1 MKILYLHQYFNT
13 PSMSGGTRSYEMA
26 IRMIKKGHEVHMIT
40 SERIPARKIGI
51 WREEIIDGINIYWL
65 SVPYDNKMNF
75 YKRLIAFF
83 LYAFKAGRKAIL
95 IKGDIIFATST
106 PLTIAIPA
114 IKTKK
119 KLKIPMV
126 FEVRDLWPELP
137 IAIGA
142 IKSPLLKYIAKQ
154 LELWA
159 YKHSNEIIALSPDM
173 SEGVANTGY
182 PIENI
187 HTIPNS
193 SDISLF
199 QAQNEIGLQFRK
211 KYEWLNDED
220 KLIIYTGTLG
230 EINGVDYLVDIANE
244 FIEINKKVKFL
255 IVGDGIQEKVVRD
268 KAIRYNCLGNNLFMI
283 NQLPKSEMPGL
294 FNMSTISTSLFIPLK
309 EMEAN
314 SANKFFDTLAAGKP
328 IVINYG
334 GWQKGLIEKHNIG
347 LAISRKP
354 KVAAKS
360 LNDLLLDED
369 LINTMGKNA
378 LELAKSKFSRD
389 ELAGQLIN
397 VIESCVA

>member
-1 MKILYLHQYFNT
+1 MKIIYLHQYFNT

-26 IRMIKKGHEVHMIT
+26 IRMVKKGHEVHMIT
-40 SERIPARKIGI
+40 SERTPTRKIGI

-65 SVPYDNKMNF
+65 SVPYDNKMSF
-75 YKRLIAFF
+75 SQRIIAFF
-83 LYAFKAGRKAIL
+83 IYAFKAGRKAIH
-95 IKGDIIFATST
+95 IGGNIVFATST

-159 YKHSNEIIALSPDM
+159 YKHSNEIIALSPGM
-173 SEGVANTGY
+173 GEGVVKTGF
-182 PIENI
+182 PIHKI
-187 HTIPNS
+187 HIIPNS

-199 QAQNEIGLQFRK
+199 QVQNEIGLQFRK

-255 IVGDGIQEKVVRD
+255 IAGVGIQEKVVRD
-268 KAIRYNCLGNNLFMI
+268 KAIKYNCLRNNLFMI

-328 IVINYG
+328 IIINYG
-334 GWQKGLIEKHNIG
+334 GWQKDLIEQYNIG
-347 LAISRKP
+347 LVLDRDP
-354 KVAAKS
+354 KVAAKA
-360 LNDLLLDED
+360 LNDLLLNNE
-369 LINTMGKNA
+369 LLRIMGKNA

-389 ELAGQLIN
+389 ELAEKLIN
-397 VIESCVA
+397 VLESVGS